1 MFNEPL
7 VAAAMIFALFAI
19 AEIISVASKARI
31 PMLFIVF
38 FGYLM
43 LLWTGVF
50 PADIAEKS
58 YFVPFA
64 AMLPAV
70 LIVHMGTLIPF
81 KQLKEQYKAV
91 IIALSGV
98 LLAVVLVLA
107 IVAPIIGYAGAASA
121 LGPLT
126 GGIIAYIISAD
137 KLTELGLV
145 SLVTIPAL
153 ILGIQNFIGMPLA
166 AYFLRKR
173 GLTIQKEIHAGTY
186 QGKASKEEGQ
196 AEQDVETK
204 KWKLQ
209 IPERYKTSTIL
220 LFQVFMGGAL
230 ATVLGTVTG
239 INYSLWAL
247 AIGIIGSLVGFY
259 PGKVMERANS
269 FGITMALLIVV
280 VMSSLNSITPSM
292 FTEHLPAVIFIM
304 VIGVIGILIGGFLSS
319 KWLKWDTNKGMPV
332 ALTAL
337 FGFPGDYILCEE
349 VSRSLGKTKEE
360 QETIFNDLVTPMLIG
375 GFTTVTIS
383 SVVIASILMSF
394 L

>member
-19 AEIISVASKARI
+19 AEIISVATKARI

-64 AMLPAV
+64 SMLPAV

-98 LLAVVLVLA
+98 IVAVILVLA

-126 GGIIAYIISAD
+126 GGIIAYIISAE
-137 KLTELGLV
+137 KLSELGLV

-153 ILGIQNFIGMPLA
+153 ILGIQNFVGMPLA

-186 QGKASKEEGQ
+186 QGEASKEE
-196 AEQDVETK
+196 EQDVGEK
-204 KWKLQ
+204 KWQLR

-220 LFQVFMGGAL
+220 LFQVFIGGAI

-247 AIGIIGSLVGFY
+247 AIGIIGSLIGFY

-280 VMSSLNSITPSM
+280 VMSSMNSITPSM

-304 VIGVIGILIGGFLSS
+304 VVGVIGIMVGGFFSS
-319 KWLKWDTNKGMPV
+319 KLLKWDTNKGMPV

-349 VSRSLGKTKEE
+349 VSRSLGKTKKE